1 MYMSSPDHINHLLDV
16 MEKSMASCPQKS
28 HKAVRINIVAVD

>member
-1 MYMSSPDHINHLLDV
+1 MSSPDHINDLLDV

-28 HKAVRINIVAVD
+28 HKTMYMCA